1 MNGGPVTRSFGSPM
15 ADKSFFD
22 GPKNEEPRDLRFI
35 PADARLPRTLSQSQ
49 VEQFNRE
56 GFLSGLPAFGDQEI
70 LRIRHYFDNLLTN
83 VLSANDRRNSYSI
96 NAYHLVCAGLYDL
109 ILSPVLLDYVE
120 DLLGPDFACWGNHLF
135 CKLPKDR
142 MEVPLH
148 QDGTYWP
155 ISPSQTV
162 TVWLALDDANE
173 GNAAMQFVPGSHLG
187 GPLPHDD
194 LPLDGTRVLKRQVTD
209 PERYGERFTNS
220 LRAGEISI
228 HSDML
233 LHGSGCN
240 RSDRRR
246 AGMTF
251 RYAAAKVKPL
261 PGHDYW
267 FKPAVHCRGTLPKHW
282 PHRHR
287 PPGENPEKLAEFVG
301 DFDGIPIT

>member
-1 MNGGPVTRSFGSPM
+1 MV
-15 ADKSFFD
+15 DKSFFD

-35 PADARLPRTLSQSQ
+35 PANPRLPRTLSRSQ

-56 GFLSGLPAFGDQEI
+56 GFLSGLPAFGDEKI
-70 LRIRHYFDNLLTN
+70 LEIRHYFDNLLTN

-135 CKLPKDR
+135 CKLPKDP

-148 QDGTYWP
+148 QDGSYWP

-173 GNAAMQFVPGSHLG
+173 ENAAMQFVPGSHLG

-209 PERYGERFTNS
+209 PSHYGERFTNS

-233 LHGSGCN
+233 LHGSGFN
-240 RSDRRR
+240 RSNRRR